1 MKIAAIYDI
10 HGNLTALNAVLEEIY
25 SEEIEMLLVGGDVV
39 AGPLP
44 NETLTRLIEIDIPT
58 QFILG
63 NAESEVLSCLTNQA
77 IGGLSERAEEE
88 ARWLSKKLTKE
99 HINFLRDWES
109 IFSVELEKWGKV
121 IFCHGT
127 PRSDVEIFTQ
137 NTSEQKLLSIF
148 ASVAASLVV
157 CGHTHIQFDRSVG
170 KTRIVNAGSVGMA
183 FGATGANWLLLN
195 EDIEMRH
202 TEYNLA
208 EAADLIM
215 QSDYPYAK
223 EFVENYVLQTPS
235 KENMLAL
242 LTEMEKRQSISIE

>member
-25 SEEIEMLLVGGDVV
+25 SEEVEMLLVGGDVV
-39 AGPLP
+39 GGPLP
-44 NETLTRLIEIDIPT
+44 NETLTRLKELDIPT

-63 NAESEVLSCLTNQA
+63 NAESEVLRCLDNQV
-77 IGGLSERAEEE
+77 IRGLSKKAEEE
-88 ARWLSKKLTKE
+88 ARWLSKIITKE
-99 HINFLRDWES
+99 HIVFLRDWES
-109 IFSVELEKWGKV
+109 TFSVELEKWGEV

-148 ASVAASLVV
+148 SPVTASLIV
-157 CGHTHIQFDRSVG
+157 CGHTHLQFDRVIE
-170 KTRIVNAGSVGMA
+170 KKRIINAGSVGMA

-195 EDIEMRH
+195 EDVEMRH

-215 QSDYPYAK
+215 QSDYPYAT
-223 EFVENYVLQTPS
+223 EFIENYLLQTPN
-235 KENMLAL
+235 KESMLVM
-242 LTEMEKRQSISIE
+242 LTEMEKSQSIA